1 MANTLGGQDVAI
13 GNLLKKGAFME
24 EAKDQVIFLSKE
36 RETSKYVFYLG
47 QLKPNSL

>member
-24 EAKDQVIFLSKE
+24 EAKDQVIFLIKE
-36 RETSKYVFYLG
+36 RETSKYIFFI
-47 QLKPNSL
+47 